1 MSGGYSTGLWR
12 FRHVI
17 CSIQFPVFVISEW
30 NTKSFPWWAA
40 LSSFTIVGRCFLS
53 PGSWWFVCIME
64 CGFTIYFCYLTQLHN
79 CLNNTGSLFAQ
90 GRLCNSLSKKSP
102 SAKLMMHGLLF
113 SIKYVIAVFFFSFAG
128 MGEFCIS
135 SLRFCWTICKMSLTR
150 MSFKRFVSLKSL
162 LIASLFCCVIS
173 ASSSWSTAFRVKSH
187 FFSCHKKRES
197 LTLS

>member
-1 MSGGYSTGLWR
+1 MSGGCSTGLWR

-113 SIKYVIAVFFFSFAG
+113 SIKYVIAVFFFHLLEWESFA
-128 MGEFCIS
+128 
-135 SLRFCWTICKMSLTR
+135 SLHYVSVEP
-150 MSFKRFVSLKSL
+150 FVRCLSQECLSKDLCHSK
-162 LIASLFCCVIS
+162 
-173 ASSSWSTAFRVKSH
+173 AFS
-187 FFSCHKKRES
+187 
-197 LTLS
+197 